1 MSSTWHILGAGSLG
15 SLWACRLA
23 RAGKAVRLILRDER
37 RLAAYQAAGGL
48 TLVEHDQASHYAIPA
63 ETDAAT
69 GGPIHRL
76 LVACKAYDAAP
87 AVARLAPRL
96 AEGAELVLLQ
106 NGLGSQDEVA
116 EQVPHARCIFASSTE
131 GAFREADWRV
141 RFAGHGFNWLGDP
154 LNPGVPEW
162 FDDLQDAGIA
172 AQWTVDILPRLWR
185 KLALNCAINPLTV
198 LHDCHNGGLL
208 EHLGEVDTL
217 CTELKALLRRCGQPQ
232 AAEDLD
238 EEVQRVILATAANYS
253 SMYQDVRHGRRTE
266 VHYLLGHACR
276 AATRHG
282 LAVPHLEHL
291 HRSLVDRLQA
301 RGLPSD

>member
-23 RAGKAVRLILRDER
+23 RAGKAVRLILRDDR
-37 RLAAYQAAGGL
+37 RLAAYQAAGHL
-48 TLVEHDQASHYAIPA
+48 TLLEASGTSRYAIPA
-63 ETDAAT
+63 ETDRAT
-69 GGPIHRL
+69 TPVHRL
-76 LVACKAYDAAP
+76 LLACKAYDAAP

-106 NGLGSQDEVA
+106 NGLGSQEEVA

-131 GAFREADWRV
+131 GAFREADWSV
-141 RFAGHGFNWLGDP
+141 RFAGHGYNWLGDP
-154 LNPGVPEW
+154 GNPAPPEW
-162 FDDLQDAGIA
+162 FADLQDAGIPGE
-172 AQWTVDILPRLWR
+172 WTPDILSRLWR

-208 EHLGEVDTL
+208 GHLTEVSGL
-217 CTELKALLRRCGQPQ
+217 CLELAELLRRCGQPQ

-276 AATRHG
+276 SALRHG
-282 LAVPHLEHL
+282 VAVPQLERL
-291 HRSLVDRLQA
+291 QRRLVDSLKA